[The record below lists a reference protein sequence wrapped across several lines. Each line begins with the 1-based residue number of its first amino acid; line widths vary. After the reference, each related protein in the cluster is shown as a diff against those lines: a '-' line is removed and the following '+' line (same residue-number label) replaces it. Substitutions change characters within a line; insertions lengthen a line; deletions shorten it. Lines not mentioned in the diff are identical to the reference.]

1 MRPSWAG
8 LSCWPLPRIPPQGRK
23 TVGVGTPFF
32 YAIRMDIRTKLVFV
46 LVAVALGSMFPLGWI
61 MFKSAEVNFRENRL
75 EQLDG
80 LAEAKADGLEEIFGG
95 WIDRVSLVSSRS
107 QIQLTLREYI
117 ETGSAR
123 AVDDLARTLSEV
135 VRAVDVIDGLAIHD
149 VEGRRVASA
158 GTDIPASGLQESLFP
173 YPVSET
179 LSFEGVFAGSDDD
192 LEVGF
197 VARISADGE
206 VIGHFHFRLDGSAV
220 RDLVERDLELG
231 ETGETLVVGLNADGS
246 PRVIHR
252 SRMSGARLRE
262 PGTAGE
268 GTDAVVLALEGEE
281 GVFSQNV
288 VDDRGEPVWA
298 AIRYFPLAG
307 WGLVV
312 KVDADEGK
320 ASLMEFRKRA
330 FRLTL
335 SLSAFAILFGTLLGL
350 RFARPIH
357 ELAEAANRVGKGE
370 FSARA
375 PVSGE
380 DEVSVLARNFN
391 RMADQFEE
399 QVTLL
404 REYQRYFE
412 VSRDMLCIAGP
423 DGYFKRVN
431 PAFRRTLGWNERQ
444 LLSAPFLDFVHPED
458 MKKTEE
464 EIQRLAKGLPVI
476 SFENRYKTPQGGYRT
491 LMWTAHPDEGTGL
504 IYAIARD
511 ITEQKK
517 AWEEIQEEMKEL
529 RARLRE
535 LRAEAGGDRW
545 SS

>member
-1 MRPSWAG
+1 
-8 LSCWPLPRIPPQGRK
+8 
-23 TVGVGTPFF
+23 
-32 YAIRMDIRTKLVFV
+32 MDIRTKLVFV

-61 MFKSAEVNFRENRL
+61 MYTSAEVNFRESRL

-80 LAEAKADGLEEIFGG
+80 LAEANAHGLEEIFGG

-107 QIQLTLREYI
+107 QIPLTLREYVR
-117 ETGSAR
+117 TGSPG
-123 AVDDLARTLSEV
+123 AVDDLRSTLSEV

-158 GTDIPASGLQESLFP
+158 GTDIPASGLEEALFP
-173 YPVSET
+173 YPVSEA
-179 LSFEGVFAGSDDD
+179 LSFEGVFTGRDDD
-192 LEVGF
+192 LRVGF
-197 VARISADGE
+197 VARITAGNE
-206 VIGHFHFRLDGSAV
+206 LIGHIHFRLDGSAV
-220 RDLVERDLELG
+220 RDLVERDLGLG
-231 ETGETLVVGLNADGS
+231 ETGETLVVALNADGS
-246 PRVIHR
+246 PRVLHR
-252 SRMSGARLRE
+252 SGISGAQLWQ
-262 PGTAGE
+262 PTPSGG
-268 GTDAVVLALEGEE
+268 GTDPVLLALEGEE

-288 VDDRGEPVWA
+288 LDDRGEPVWA
-298 AIRYFPLAG
+298 AVRYFPPAG

-312 KVDADEGK
+312 KVDADEGR
-320 ASLMEFRKRA
+320 ASLLEFRDQA

-335 SLSAFAILFGTLLGL
+335 SLGAFAILFGTLLGL

-357 ELAEAANRVGKGE
+357 ELAEAANRIRKGE

-391 RMADQFEE
+391 RMADEFEE

-458 MKKTEE
+458 LKKTEE
-464 EIQRLAKGLPVI
+464 EIQRLAKGLPTI

-517 AWEEIQEEMKEL
+517 AWEEIQEEVKEL
-529 RARLRE
+529 RTRLRE
-535 LRAEAGGDRW
+535 LQAEVKGHPW